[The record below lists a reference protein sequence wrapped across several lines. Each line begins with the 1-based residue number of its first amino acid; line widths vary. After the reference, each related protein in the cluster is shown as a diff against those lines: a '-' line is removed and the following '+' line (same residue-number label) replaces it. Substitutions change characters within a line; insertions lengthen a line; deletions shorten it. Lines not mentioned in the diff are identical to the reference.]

1 MGQTLARCLPP
12 EASCDGEGPSCPP
25 QQRQGSRRVHCFRV
39 ELETSRN
46 RRSQCV
52 TGGGARG
59 RVQAIPRN
67 PPTFPPAESDHQG
80 TVCHCQGSLSS
91 RRELNPSPT
100 LACARKSVKNTVFE
114 VDLGARC
121 EPPMLAV
128 AVCMMPVGCPDD
140 KILIAWAEWASSPG
154 GRVPPPH
161 TWETKHCVSAVGS
174 AVCARP

>member
-1 MGQTLARCLPP
+1 VRWRGALLPP
-12 EASCDGEGPSCPP
+12 SAASGQPPSPLLSCRTRDQSKSTFTVCYWGGSTGECP
-25 QQRQGSRRVHCFRV
+25 GD
-39 ELETSRN
+39 
-46 RRSQCV
+46 
-52 TGGGARG
+52 
-59 RVQAIPRN
+59 

-100 LACARKSVKNTVFE
+100 LACARKSVKNTVFD

-140 KILIAWAEWASSPG
+140 KILMAWAEWASSPG

>member
-1 MGQTLARCLPP
+1 MRWRGALLPP
-12 EASCDGEGPSCPP
+12 STASGQPPSPLLSCRTRD
-25 QQRQGSRRVHCFRV
+25 QSKS
-39 ELETSRN
+39 T
-46 RRSQCV
+46 SQCV
-52 TGGGARG
+52 TEGGARG

-128 AVCMMPVGCPDD
+128 AVCMMPVGWPDD
-140 KILIAWAEWASSPG
+140 TILIAWAEWASSPG